1 MGYCDTTHVAALCSQ
16 IVSGSADF
24 GTNTNP
30 TKAQVQFWISSG
42 CALLDTVTKGKGYAP
57 PASTN
62 SIYDLYRNINALYAA
77 WMSEKKRTVDQTA
90 PGSKTRAQQFYD
102 DLRFHFQM
110 LFGSDL
116 DALDLASAGL
126 AVTNTAGPWG
136 GGINV
141 TDVENEEDAWA
152 DGTTVPP
159 RFTRGQMSHGIG
171 TLLPS
176 KVSSTG

>member
-102 DLRFHFQM
+102 DLRFHFQL
-110 LFGSDL
+110 LFGDDSFS
-116 DALDLASAGL
+116 ALDLASAGL
-126 AVTNTAGPWG
+126 AVINTVGPWAG
-136 GGINV
+136 NTSV
-141 TDVENEEDAWA
+141 SDVETAELDT
-152 DGTTVPP
+152 DRVQP
-159 RFTRGQMSHGIG
+159 RFTRGQMSHGAG